1 MKTINAG
8 GVKGAICRISPWAG
22 RPAAAAVAAGAPEHI
37 APHAADLIDLYR
49 AEPRDNRGQPVH
61 CRSPG
66 LVKIS
71 VGESWLMVN
80 QTRWKAICEPQPK
93 SHGGGDGFASG

>member
-1 MKTINAG
+1 MVNVQAYITASS
-8 GVKGAICRISPWAG
+8 AATG
-22 RPAAAAVAAGAPEHI
+22 RTG
-37 APHAADLIDLYR
+37 LI
-49 AEPRDNRGQPVH
+49 
-61 CRSPG
+61 
-66 LVKIS
+66 KIS